1 MDRYDLA
8 LLTLLRAL
16 LSRRGSAVLA
26 DRTGLPGAV
35 AEILAEK
42 TDDDI
47 RGILLSAH
55 RLAAGSADRLS
66 LLGELACLL
75 PELSESMMRSAPKES
90 APATDPY
97 ALVLSSDGDISAE
110 VRERILKGDI
120 TKLVINY
127 SLNCR
132 NGKERAVPLL
142 VLRQPPSGSRVRR
155 LGSYRR
161 ELDVRAVPAPQGGE
175 EPQFR
180 PGARRPQHV
189 QGLLAP

>member
-97 ALVLSSDGDISAE
+97 ALVLRRFVRGSLRATSRSLSSTTASTAATARSRTSRGSA
-110 VRERILKGDI
+110 R
-120 TKLVINY
+120 
-127 SLNCR
+127 
-132 NGKERAVPLL
+132 
-142 VLRQPPSGSRVRR
+142 
-155 LGSYRR
+155 
-161 ELDVRAVPAPQGGE
+161 
-175 EPQFR
+175 
-180 PGARRPQHV
+180 
-189 QGLLAP
+189 

>member
-97 ALVLSSDGDISAE
+97 GRFVRGSLRATSRSLSSTTASTAATARSRTSRGSA
-110 VRERILKGDI
+110 R
-120 TKLVINY
+120 
-127 SLNCR
+127 
-132 NGKERAVPLL
+132 
-142 VLRQPPSGSRVRR
+142 
-155 LGSYRR
+155 
-161 ELDVRAVPAPQGGE
+161 
-175 EPQFR
+175 
-180 PGARRPQHV
+180 
-189 QGLLAP
+189 